1 MNIYDPKK
9 SLPPRPSLPPHPNRI
24 TLVVNREEAKP
35 NYRLCKKK
43 NGEIVLQ
50 QMFIITQGY
59 ISHGTPYPISKVEWR
74 EIETVCEDSEVDL

>member
-1 MNIYDPKK
+1 MTIYDSQK
-9 SLPPRPSLPPHPNRI
+9 SVSIRHHKI
-24 TLVVNREEAKP
+24 TLRVDTAEAKP

-59 ISHGTPYPISKVEWR
+59 ISHGNPYPASKVEWR
-74 EIETVCEDSEVDL
+74 EIETVCEDGKVNL